1 MADGND
7 EDDAVGYCRPPKK
20 HQFKPGQS
28 GNPKG
33 RTRGA
38 RGVKAQLREQLNE
51 LVEISQNGK
60 SRRVPVKT
68 VVLKSL
74 IARAA
79 KGDWRAADRVVQYMI
94 QVEGL
99 EDERDQ
105 SHRLSAA
112 DEQILNRLL
121 GEEPSDPES
130 SSDNPPKQSNRKG

>member
-1 MADGND
+1 MP
-7 EDDAVGYCRPPKK
+7 DDIGDDKAVGYKRPPKR
-20 HQFKPGQS
+20 HRFKPGQS
-28 GNPKG
+28 GNPAG
-33 RTRGA
+33 RRRGA

-51 LVEISQNGK
+51 MVEISQNGRARK
-60 SRRVPVKT
+60 VPIKT

-105 SHRLSAA
+105 GQRLSAA

-121 GEEPSDPES
+121 GEEPAHRPSTDHIPGKSKE
-130 SSDNPPKQSNRKG
+130 G

>member
-7 EDDAVGYCRPPKK
+7 DDYQVGYGRPPRK
-20 HQFKPGQS
+20 HQFQPGQS
-28 GNPKG
+28 GNPRG
-33 RTRGA
+33 RKRGA

-51 LVEISQNGK
+51 MVEISQNGRTRK
-60 SRRVPVKT
+60 VPIKI

-74 IARAA
+74 IAKAA

-99 EDERDQ
+99 EDERDHSQ
-105 SHRLSAA
+105 RLSAA

-121 GEEPSDPES
+121 GEDSATPSGA
-130 SSDNPPKQSNRKG
+130 PPKED

>member
-1 MADGND
+1 MPD
-7 EDDAVGYCRPPKK
+7 EDDDDYPVGYGRPPKK

-28 GNPKG
+28 GNPAG
-33 RTRGA
+33 RKRGA

-51 LVEISQNGK
+51 LVEITQNGRARK
-60 SRRVPVKT
+60 VPMKT

-99 EDERDQ
+99 EDERDRGP
-105 SHRLSAA
+105 RLSAA
-112 DEQILNRLL
+112 DEQILKRLL
-121 GEEPSDPES
+121 GEEPIDEA
-130 SSDNPPKQSNRKG
+130 PPDADAGKSKEG